1 MADNDSHYNQT
12 VNTSG
17 SGNTSDNGIEELNI
31 RAPWAPNIDQEAS
44 DRRRPF
50 PPTNPPMR
58 PPGAGVQPPFPLPP
72 APPFGNNPGSGNWT
86 GPSTLPSFPAQLYG
100 QVRFLN
106 ASTNTFDVDIL
117 VDGNPF
123 VMNSRFGNYTQYDWI
138 PDGFHTVTV
147 RRSTSIRT
155 VLYQQNLPFTANQ
168 KVTMVLVDSAM
179 GGLEM
184 VRVIDTGCSNLP
196 QTTGCYRFANM
207 TFAGSAYD
215 LRLSNGETIFRNVSY
230 QSVTPYKHAIAGT
243 YQFNVTNAHFQLT
256 MRELPIII
264 IGSGGTGTGFRETIL
279 SYKVSIQARKN
290 YTTYIIGNNWSDQS
304 LRAITLED

>member
-1 MADNDSHYNQT
+1 MAENDTHYNET
-12 VNTSG
+12 NSTSQ
-17 SGNTSDNGIEELNI
+17 SVNTSDNSTEELNI
-31 RAPWAPNIDQEAS
+31 RAPWAPDNEQGPS

-50 PPTNPPMR
+50 PPTTPPMR
-58 PPGAGVQPPFPLPP
+58 PPGGGTQPPFPLPP
-72 APPFGNNPGSGNWT
+72 TPPFGTNPGPGNWP
-86 GPSTLPSFPAQLYG
+86 GPSPSFPSQLYG

-106 ASTNTFDVDIL
+106 ASTNTFEVDIT

-123 VMNSRFGNYTQYDWI
+123 VMNSRFGNYSQYDWI
-138 PDGFHTVTV
+138 SDGFHTVTV

-207 TFAGSAYD
+207 TFAGSVYD
-215 LRLSNGETIFRNVSY
+215 LRLSNGETIFRNIGY
-230 QSVTPYKHAIAGT
+230 QTVTPYKQAIAGT

-279 SYKVSIQARKN
+279 SYTATIQPRKN
-290 YTTYIIGNNWSDQS
+290 YTTYVIGNNWSDNS